1 VETAPNTVPQVLP
14 APGPTGRP
22 ANSAAVRVI
31 KAWSTALRRGNV
43 HAAAAYF
50 ALPSEFVN
58 GADASGNVPVI
69 TIRTRAEAAA
79 INSTLPC
86 GAVFLSAD
94 QRGRY
99 VNALFRLTDRPG
111 PGGGCGAGTGQLART
126 NFVIAAGRIVQWVRA
141 PADPGDA
148 RRNPPP
154 SQPAPAA
161 PSTPPS
167 GGPAV

>member
-1 VETAPNTVPQVLP
+1 MDTTPNTVPQVLP

-22 ANSAAVRVI
+22 ANAAAVRVI

-43 HAAAAYF
+43 RAAAAYF

-58 GADASGNVPVI
+58 GGDASGNVPVI

-111 PGGGCGAGTGQLART
+111 PGGGCGPGTGQLART

-148 RRNPPP
+148 QRNPPP